1 MLESSLKAKGNL
13 DMARRGKGEGSIFK
27 RKDGLWCG
35 EITVGYDEN
44 GRQKR
49 KFFYGKTRQEVA
61 EKINQALSEIKQG
74 ILITDNNITLEDWLI
89 TWLHQYKKNQI
100 SESTFDDY
108 ESLIR
113 NHINPAVGKYK
124 LKDLRPEHL
133 QALYNQKFKEG
144 LSAKRIKHIHV
155 ILHSALNQAI
165 KSKLITYN
173 VSEATTLPRNTN
185 EKKIKTL
192 TIEEQ
197 KRFLQALEGER
208 LKPAFVLAL
217 TTGMRLGEIL
227 ALKWEDVDLENKR
240 ITIRNSIRRIK
251 NRDKQAEIKTKTVLV
266 LKEPKTENSGRIIPL
281 PDVAYQELVSFKLL
295 QEEEKRQ
302 AGSSY
307 IDSGFVFTT
316 KVGTPIEPR
325 NFLRT
330 FQRITKKAAL
340 DINFHALRHT
350 YATRL
355 LEANT
360 NPKIVQELLGH
371 SDISTTL
378 NIYSHVL
385 FETKQKTAEKID
397 SLMKNLTSRQNS

>member
-1 MLESSLKAKGNL
+1 MG
-13 DMARRGKGEGSIFK
+13 RRGKGEGSIFK
-27 RKDGLWCG
+27 RKDGRWCG
-35 EITVGYDEN
+35 FITVGYDEKGN
-44 GRQKR
+44 QKK

-61 EKINQALSEIKQG
+61 EKINQALNEIKQG
-74 ILITDNNITLEDWLI
+74 ILITDNNITLENWLNI
-89 TWLHQYKKNQI
+89 WLHQYKKNQI

-108 ESLIR
+108 ESIIK
-113 NHINPAVGKYK
+113 NHINPVLEKYN

-133 QALYNQKFKEG
+133 QMLYNEKHKAG
-144 LSAKRIKHIHV
+144 LSTKRIKDIHV

-165 KSKLITYN
+165 KNELIVRN
-173 VSEATTLPRNTN
+173 VSEATTLPKNTR
-185 EKKIKTL
+185 EKEMKVL

-197 KRFLQALEGER
+197 KRFLQVLEGER

-217 TTGMRLGEIL
+217 STGMRLGEIL
-227 ALKWEDVDLENKR
+227 ALKWQDVDLENKR
-240 ITIRNSIRRIK
+240 ITIRNSVRRIK
-251 NRDKQAEIKTKTVLV
+251 NRNEQSEIKTKTVLV

-281 PDVAYQELVSFKLL
+281 PDVAYQELVNFKLL

-307 IDSGFVFTT
+307 VDSGFVFTT

-330 FQRITKKAAL
+330 FYRITEKAGL
-340 DINFHALRHT
+340 NINFHALRHT
-350 YATRL
+350 FATRL

-360 NPKIVQELLGH
+360 NPKVVQELLGH

-385 FETKQKTAEKID
+385 FDTKQKAIGEIND
-397 SLMKNLTSRQNS
+397 LMKNLTNE

>member
-1 MLESSLKAKGNL
+1 MK
-13 DMARRGKGEGSIFK
+13 I
-27 RKDGLWCG
+27 GLTSGC
-35 EITVGYDEN
+35 IST
-44 GRQKR
+44 
-49 KFFYGKTRQEVA
+49 
-61 EKINQALSEIKQG
+61 
-74 ILITDNNITLEDWLI
+74 
-89 TWLHQYKKNQI
+89 KKNQI

-108 ESLIR
+108 ESIIK
-113 NHINPAVGKYK
+113 NHINPVLEKYN

-133 QALYNQKFKEG
+133 QMLYNEKHKAG
-144 LSAKRIKHIHV
+144 LSTKRIKDIHV

-165 KSKLITYN
+165 KNGLIVRN
-173 VSEATTLPRNTN
+173 VSEATTLPKNTR
-185 EKKIKTL
+185 EKEMKVL

-197 KRFLQALEGER
+197 KRFLQVLEGER

-217 TTGMRLGEIL
+217 STGMRLGEIL
-227 ALKWEDVDLENKR
+227 ALKWQDVDLENKR
-240 ITIRNSIRRIK
+240 ITIRNSVRRIK
-251 NRDKQAEIKTKTVLV
+251 NRNEQSEIKTKTVLV

-281 PDVAYQELVSFKLL
+281 PDVAYQELVNFKLL

-307 IDSGFVFTT
+307 VDSGFVFTT

-330 FQRITKKAAL
+330 FYRITEKAGL
-340 DINFHALRHT
+340 NINFHALRHT
-350 YATRL
+350 FATRL

-360 NPKIVQELLGH
+360 NPKVVQELLGH

-385 FETKQKTAEKID
+385 FDTKQKAIGEIND
-397 SLMKNLTSRQNS
+397 LMKNLTNE